1 MDRLAGAH
9 ASASHRPNRGC
20 VLVSDTRVAV
30 FALATL
36 LVFLAA
42 SAQAALV
49 YIDRARL
56 RHLLETGT
64 PRANALMRLLDEPTS
79 SMGTILFIYTLAL
92 CAAAASGFW
101 IGSEIWVSSPGLAVA
116 LGAGGVLVLLLAQL
130 FGRVFAVARPEHV
143 ALAFVRP
150 VEVMNRLLFVIL
162 VPLNVLEHGLR
173 RLLGVQRGVTPA
185 DAEERLRHLVEGNAD
200 LEEDER
206 EMITSV
212 IELGEQ
218 PVREVM
224 VPRIDIVATPAKA
237 TVRTLLDR
245 IVDSGHSRIPI
256 YEDSIDNITGVVYAK
271 DLLRHLREGSQDV
284 PVQDLAREASFVPE
298 TKKVD
303 ELLHEMQQKR
313 VHLAVVV
320 DEYGGTAGLI
330 SIEDLIEEIVGE
342 IQDEYDVEETLI
354 EEVSDSEAVFDA
366 RVSIRDVNDT
376 LDLEIDDED
385 FDTLGGLLYHELG
398 KVPNVGDE
406 VHVDSARVTVL
417 TTTGRRVRKVRVT
430 RDPVRPAPTSNG
442 HSNED

>member
-1 MDRLAGAH
+1 
-9 ASASHRPNRGC
+9 
-20 VLVSDTRVAV
+20 VTDTRVAV
-30 FALATL
+30 FVLSTL

-49 YIDRARL
+49 YIDRARM
-56 RHLLETGT
+56 RHMLETGT
-64 PRANALMRLLDEPTS
+64 PRAAALMRLLDEPTS
-79 SMGTILFIYTLAL
+79 SMGTILFVYTLAL

-101 IGSEIWVSSPGLAVA
+101 VILELWLTSPWLASA
-116 LGAGGVLVLLLAQL
+116 LAIGGVLVLLLAQF
-130 FGRVFAVARPEHV
+130 FGRVWAVARPEHV
-143 ALAFVRP
+143 ALFFVRP
-150 VEVMNRLLFVIL
+150 VEVLNRLLFIIL
-162 VPLNVLEHGLR
+162 VPLNAIEHGLR
-173 RLLGVQRGVTPA
+173 RVLGVQRGLTAA

-206 EMITSV
+206 DMIASV

-224 VPRIDIVATPAKA
+224 VPRIDIVAAPARS
-237 TVRTLLDR
+237 TVRELLDR
-245 IVDSGHSRIPI
+245 IINSGHSRIPI
-256 YEDSIDNITGVVYAK
+256 YEESIDNITGVVYAK
-271 DLLRHLREGSQDV
+271 DLLRHLRDGSQEATV
-284 PVQDLAREASFVPE
+284 EGLAREASFVPE

-342 IQDEYDVEETLI
+342 IQDEYDVEEALI
-354 EEVSDSEAVFDA
+354 EEVSETEAVFDA

-398 KVPNVGDE
+398 KVPNVGDQ

-430 RDPVRPAPTSNG
+430 REAPRSTPTSNG
-442 HSNED
+442 QNED